1 MNFRIGR
8 DKQRLKK
15 YSVPVNRH
23 LAVSLLTGF
32 IVGLISLGSFNIQ
45 ANAATEKIKV
55 VASLEDVAAIT
66 RAVGG
71 TKVDVFA
78 IGKGYQNPHF
88 IPPKPSFILKL
99 RDADMLVQ
107 VGMGLEPWLQPL
119 VDSSRN
125 QKLFRGSPGFV
136 DTSLGVPVL
145 GIPAG
150 RIDRSLGDVHGQ
162 GNPHY
167 WLDPV
172 NAKYISAN
180 IVNGL
185 KRVDPQDSAYFD
197 EQRQL
202 FLKSLASHLSGWIKK
217 GKPING
223 LNVVTYHQSW
233 PYFANRFGLNVVGFI
248 EPQPGIPP
256 SAKYLA
262 GLIPKLKAQNVKL
275 ILVEP
280 YFNRQAADM
289 VAHSIGATVVI
300 LPPSVGGLP
309 GITDYFQL
317 FDSQLDLLLKNL

>member
-1 MNFRIGR
+1 MIRFFDFRLSAIRTFRRMG
-8 DKQRLKK
+8 LFTLGL
-15 YSVPVNRH
+15 
-23 LAVSLLTGF
+23 LAGLSLL
-32 IVGLISLGSFNIQ
+32 SAMAADKIQ
-45 ANAATEKIKV
+45 V
-55 VASLEDVAAIT
+55 VTSLEDLASIT

-71 TKVDVFA
+71 DKVSVFA

-88 IPPKPSFILKL
+88 VPPKPSFILKL

-107 VGMGLEPWLQPL
+107 VGMGLEPWLQTL

-125 QKLFRGSPGFV
+125 HKLFRGSPGFV
-136 DTSLGVPVL
+136 DASVGVPALGVPTGKV
-145 GIPAG
+145 
-150 RIDRSLGDVHGQ
+150 DRSMGDVHGL

-180 IVNGL
+180 IVSGL
-185 KRVDPQDSAYFD
+185 KRVDPADGPYFD
-197 EQRQL
+197 QQRQI
-202 FLKSLASHLSGWIKK
+202 FLKSLAGKVTHWLQE
-217 GKPING
+217 GKPLRG
-223 LNVVTYHQSW
+223 VNVVTYHQSW

-262 GLIPKLKAQNVKL
+262 GLIPKLKAEHVKL

-280 YFNRQAADM
+280 YFNRQAPDM
-289 VAHSIGATVVI
+289 VAKAIGAKVVV

-309 GITDYFQL
+309 EIHDYFQL
-317 FDSQLDLLLKNL
+317 FDFQLDLLLKALSN